1 MKPVQALKFMSDVCM
16 STMIN
21 LSEEAQQKVLTARNV
36 LKEILPKEEKKEEKK
51 DE

>member
-1 MKPVQALKFMSDVCM
+1 MTPVEALKFMSDVCM

-36 LKEILPKEEKKEEKK
+36 LKELLPKEEEKKK